1 MKKFITG
8 IIVLLTLT
16 SVFAQTEDNPVA
28 WSYEVKKISDI
39 EYDLVIKGDIMEG
52 WHIYSQFTPEGGPL
66 QSEFTFEEAGERYE
80 LIGETKEG
88 KTLREYSDIFGVDE
102 VFFKNKALFTQRI
115 KLIDPNVDQLEVGL
129 FYQICKEVCIS
140 KDEVFNISLS
150 GKTVVVNEK
159 TVDQR
164 SQALSE
170 ALVLD
175 LKNKN
180 LLNGDSEGM
189 DMGTSLWMIFG
200 LGFLGGLIA
209 LLTPCVFPMIP
220 LTVSFFTKQSQP
232 KAKGITNALLY
243 GFFIVLIYFLLSL
256 PFHLFDS
263 VDSQILNT
271 IATNVWLNLF
281 FFLIF
286 IFFSFSFFGYYE
298 LTLPS
303 SWANKMD
310 SASSKVG
317 GGFGIFFMA
326 VTLAIVSFSCTG
338 PILGGLLGSTALADG
353 DVATNLSIGMLG
365 FGVALALPFALFALF
380 PAWLNSLPKS
390 GGWMTTVKVVLG
402 FLELALAFKFLSNAD
417 LVGNWGIFKR
427 EIFLG
432 IWILLFLLMTLYLF
446 GMFSFPHD
454 GPKQKLS
461 KTRLGVALLSGA
473 FSLYL
478 ILGLAKVTDLKL
490 LSGFPPPEFYSVF
503 EQESDCPL
511 GINCFKDFD
520 EGLAYAKEVNK
531 PILLDFTGWACVN
544 CRKMEENVWSEP
556 DIYPLLK
563 EDYVLISLYIDDR
576 KPLPED
582 GQFDFKFES
591 GRVKTIKTV
600 GEKWGTF
607 QTLNFNAASQPYYV
621 LLTPDLEVLNSSIQY
636 TDKDTYLNWLKTGL
650 KNYRSLQPENPFN
663 QSKAI
668 N

>member
-1 MKKFITG
+1 MRKFITG

-28 WSYEVKKISDI
+28 WSYEVKKVSDT
-39 EYDLVIKGDIMEG
+39 EYDLVINGDILEG
-52 WHIYSQFTPEGGPL
+52 WHIYSQFTPEGGSQP
-66 QSEFTFEEAGERYE
+66 SEFTFEEAGERYE
-80 LIGETKEG
+80 LIGEAKEG
-88 KTLREYSDIFGVDE
+88 KTVREYSEIFGVDE

-115 KLIDPNVDQLEVGL
+115 KLIDPSVDQLEVAL
-129 FYQICKEVCIS
+129 FYQICKEVCIP

-180 LLNGDSEGM
+180 ILNGDSDGV

-446 GMFSFPHD
+446 GMFRFPHD

-478 ILGLAKVTDLKL
+478 ILGLAKVSDLKL

-503 EQESDCPL
+503 EQQSDCPL

-576 KPLPED
+576 KPLPEE

-621 LLTPDLEVLNSSIQY
+621 LLSPDLEVLNSSIQY
-636 TDKDTYLNWLKTGL
+636 TDKDTYLNWLKAGL

-663 QSKAI
+663 QNKAI